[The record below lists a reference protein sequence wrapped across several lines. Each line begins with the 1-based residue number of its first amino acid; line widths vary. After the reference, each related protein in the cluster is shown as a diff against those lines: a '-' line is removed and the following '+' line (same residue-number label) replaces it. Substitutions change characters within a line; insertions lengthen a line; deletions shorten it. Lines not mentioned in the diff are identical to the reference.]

1 MNRKILIAIAIVG
14 VMALGASVT
23 NVNAACPLAKGFQ
36 LGFGACADCAFVF
49 PADANKQIQGGVLK
63 GRWWQSGA
71 RTSHNE
77 GAGTATPCNEI
88 TYMVDD
94 GTGGALTVFG
104 FMNGDWGQGLCEG
117 VGCPSSDL
125 ILLIQTLSNDGSK
138 SYYAVGKAPGA
149 DAWDFG
155 TPPAGSWNVVET
167 PRPRVTSSSR
177 GGSTVTIGAQFDAPA
192 GARGEA
198 GGYAA
203 ESILTGYQ
211 IVSFEGTGDPGRAAN
226 LWTNLGA
233 VLPVSASGASVGG
246 VAVTCSGTA
255 NDVFVA
261 TRPVFDNGQYS
272 GDYVS
277 ASTRIECD
285 PTLADPRFK
294 NIDKS
299 KSGRGATVRQN

>member
-1 MNRKILIAIAIVG
+1 MNRKILIALGIAG
-14 VMALGASVT
+14 ALALAGSVT
-23 NVNAACPLAKGFQ
+23 TVEAACPLAKGFQ
-36 LGFGACADCAFVF
+36 LGFGNCADCAFVF
-49 PADANKQIQGGVLK
+49 PADANKAIAGGVLK
-63 GRWWQSGA
+63 GRWWQAGN
-71 RTSHNE
+71 RTAHNE
-77 GAGTATPCNEI
+77 GSGSATPCNEP
-88 TYMVDD
+88 TYLVDD
-94 GTGGALTVFG
+94 GTGGALTFYG
-104 FMNGDWGQGLCEG
+104 FMNGDWGQGTCEG

-125 ILLIQTLSNDGSK
+125 IMLFQTVSTDGSK
-138 SYYAVGKAPGA
+138 AYYAVGKAPGI
-149 DAWDFG
+149 DSWDFG
-155 TPPAGSWNVVET
+155 VVGNNWPLVEV

-177 GGSTVTIGAQFDAPA
+177 TAPVVTVGLQFNPPA

-211 IVSFEGTGDPGRAAN
+211 VVIFQGTGDPGRAAN

-233 VLPVSASGASVGG
+233 VIPVTSTGAVVSGVQ
-246 VAVTCSGTA
+246 VTCSGTSTDA
-255 NDVFVA
+255 FIA
-261 TRPVFDNGQYS
+261 TKPIFDNGQYA

-299 KSGRGATVRQN
+299 KSGRGTIRPN